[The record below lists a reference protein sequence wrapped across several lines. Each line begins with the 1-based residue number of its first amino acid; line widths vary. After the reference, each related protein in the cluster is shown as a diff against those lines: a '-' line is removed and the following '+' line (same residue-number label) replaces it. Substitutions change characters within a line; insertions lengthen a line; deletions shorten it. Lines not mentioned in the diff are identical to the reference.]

1 MARKSGLGKG
11 LDALI
16 PGGDD
21 NPAPEGSAVFIP
33 IAQIIPNPRQ
43 PRGEMNSEALAELA
57 ASIREHGILQPLMVT
72 YDPDTNQYILIAGE
86 RRLRAARMVGLQS
99 VPVLVRQI
107 TERERLELALIEN
120 IQRADLTPLDLAEA
134 YRQLQDEFGLS
145 HEEISVRVGK
155 SREAVTNTL
164 RLLKLPEAV
173 RQALSV
179 GQISEGHARALLGLN
194 TPQSQIS
201 ALQTIIHLD
210 LNVRQTE
217 NLVRQLKGERLT
229 LPSRKVNPPE
239 ITALEERLQHAL
251 GERVIL
257 RHGKKGGSVVIRYY
271 SDEELNALVER
282 MTRG

>member
-21 NPAPEGSAVFIP
+21 NPAPEGSAVYIP

-86 RRLRAARMVGLQS
+86 RRLRAAHMVGLQS

-229 LPSRKVNPPE
+229 LPSRKANPPE

>member
-1 MARKSGLGKG
+1 
-11 LDALI
+11 
-16 PGGDD
+16 
-21 NPAPEGSAVFIP
+21 
-33 IAQIIPNPRQ
+33 
-43 PRGEMNSEALAELA
+43 
-57 ASIREHGILQPLMVT
+57 
-72 YDPDTNQYILIAGE
+72 
-86 RRLRAARMVGLQS
+86 
-99 VPVLVRQI
+99 
-107 TERERLELALIEN
+107 
-120 IQRADLTPLDLAEA
+120 
-134 YRQLQDEFGLS
+134 
-145 HEEISVRVGK
+145 
-155 SREAVTNTL
+155 TL

-229 LPSRKVNPPE
+229 LPSRKANPPE

>member
-86 RRLRAARMVGLQS
+86 RRLRAAHMVGLQS

-179 GQISEGHARALLGLN
+179 G
-194 TPQSQIS
+194 
-201 ALQTIIHLD
+201 
-210 LNVRQTE
+210 
-217 NLVRQLKGERLT
+217 
-229 LPSRKVNPPE
+229 
-239 ITALEERLQHAL
+239 
-251 GERVIL
+251 
-257 RHGKKGGSVVIRYY
+257 
-271 SDEELNALVER
+271 
-282 MTRG
+282 

>member
-21 NPAPEGSAVFIP
+21 NPVPEGSAVFIP

-86 RRLRAARMVGLQS
+86 RRLRAAHMVGLQS

-229 LPSRKVNPPE
+229 LPSRKANPPE

>member
-86 RRLRAARMVGLQS
+86 RRLRAAHMVGLQS

>member
-86 RRLRAARMVGLQS
+86 RRLRAAHMVGLQS

-229 LPSRKVNPPE
+229 LPSRKANPPE

>member
-21 NPAPEGSAVFIP
+21 NPAPEGSAVYIP

>member
-1 MARKSGLGKG
+1 MARKTGLGKG
-11 LDALI
+11 LDALL
-16 PGGDD
+16 PGGDET
-21 NPAPEGSAVFIP
+21 PVPEGSAVYIP
-33 IAQIIPNPRQ
+33 VAQIIPNPRQ
-43 PRGEMNSEALAELA
+43 PRGEMSSEGLAELA

-72 YDPDTNQYILIAGE
+72 YDPAANQYILIAGE

-134 YRQLQDEFGLS
+134 YRQLQDEFSLS

-173 RQALSV
+173 RLALSV

-194 TPQSQIS
+194 TPQSQVS

-217 NLVRQLKGERLT
+217 NLVRQLKGERLS
-229 LPSRKVNPPE
+229 LPSRKTNPPE
-239 ITALEERLQHAL
+239 ITELELRLQHAL
-251 GERVIL
+251 GERVVL

>member
-229 LPSRKVNPPE
+229 LPSRKANPPE

>member
-21 NPAPEGSAVFIP
+21 NPAPEGSAVYIP

-229 LPSRKVNPPE
+229 LPSRKANPPE

>member
-21 NPAPEGSAVFIP
+21 NPAPEGSAVYIP

-86 RRLRAARMVGLQS
+86 RRLRAAHMVGLQS

>member
-72 YDPDTNQYILIAGE
+72 YDPDTNKYILIAGE
-86 RRLRAARMVGLQS
+86 RRLRAAHMVGLQS

>member
-21 NPAPEGSAVFIP
+21 NPVPEGSAVFIP

>member
-1 MARKSGLGKG
+1 
-11 LDALI
+11 
-16 PGGDD
+16 
-21 NPAPEGSAVFIP
+21 
-33 IAQIIPNPRQ
+33 
-43 PRGEMNSEALAELA
+43 MNSEALAELA

-86 RRLRAARMVGLQS
+86 RRLRAAHMVGLQS

-229 LPSRKVNPPE
+229 LPSRKANPPE

>member
-1 MARKSGLGKG
+1 MARKTGLGKG
-11 LDALI
+11 LDALL
-16 PGGDD
+16 PGGDET
-21 NPAPEGSAVFIP
+21 PVPEGSAVYIP
-33 IAQIIPNPRQ
+33 VAQIIPNPRQ
-43 PRGEMNSEALAELA
+43 PRGEMSSEGLAELA

-72 YDPDTNQYILIAGE
+72 YDPAADQYILIAGE

-134 YRQLQDEFGLS
+134 YRQLQDEFSLS

-173 RQALSV
+173 RLALSV

-194 TPQSQIS
+194 TPQSQVS

-217 NLVRQLKGERLT
+217 NLVRQLKGERLS
-229 LPSRKVNPPE
+229 LPSRKTNPPE
-239 ITALEERLQHAL
+239 ITELELRLQHAL
-251 GERVIL
+251 GERVVL

>member
-21 NPAPEGSAVFIP
+21 NPVPEGSAVFIP

-86 RRLRAARMVGLQS
+86 RRLRAAHMVGLQS

>member
-21 NPAPEGSAVFIP
+21 NPVPEGSAVFIP

-229 LPSRKVNPPE
+229 LPSRKANPPE